1 MIRNKLSFN
10 PAQLA
15 ENMIRKLKEKR
26 GNSPSS
32 AVLEAAII
40 VAFMVLALII
50 LWWAC
55 LDDFTTNTVP
65 VRLFWFTLIP
75 GAVLYQK
82 HFRYCYDM
90 QHWTSRTMYMEYWN
104 WIKQGGRRRRRMEE
118 DGRRSCCFDEPCI
131 CQLNYLLHYDCL
143 NEHET
148 QSLLDHQKNFWAVR
162 FSTTFYFTVKNI
174 CTRKGK

>member
-1 MIRNKLSFN
+1 
-10 PAQLA
+10 
-15 ENMIRKLKEKR
+15 MIRKLKEKR

-32 AVLEAAII
+32 VVLEAAII
-40 VAFMVLALII
+40 IVFMVLAMII

-75 GAVLYQK
+75 GAVLYPK

-104 WIKQGGRRRRRMEE
+104 WIKWKEIVLFWRTLYLSAKLFTALRLRLCTRNTVSWIIKRSFEQFLFQRRFIS
-118 DGRRSCCFDEPCI
+118 RSRISTREKGNKIWKFAWTSNTD
-131 CQLNYLLHYDCL
+131 L
-143 NEHET
+143 
-148 QSLLDHQKNFWAVR
+148 SLL
-162 FSTTFYFTVKNI
+162 
-174 CTRKGK
+174 